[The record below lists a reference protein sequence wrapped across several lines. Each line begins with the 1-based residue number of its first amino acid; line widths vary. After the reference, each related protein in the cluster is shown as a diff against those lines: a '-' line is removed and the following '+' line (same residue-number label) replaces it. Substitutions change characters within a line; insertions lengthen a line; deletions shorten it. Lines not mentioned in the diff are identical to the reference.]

1 MIISRQGRA
10 RWILPVAAST
20 LAIFLGVTSG
30 AAAATRG
37 FYIHNRSHYVLELE
51 QVSDIKSPFH
61 NPFAETP
68 PIKSRLY
75 PGEGSWHFEITWTFL
90 RTETGQAHI
99 LFDRLVPLGTADR
112 AKVDMTVGHWG
123 DPTSTCHVR
132 PVDIHCADGKTEIM
146 FSDPPRQ
153 RSI

>member
-61 NPFAETP
+61 IPLLKRHDKVETV
-68 PIKSRLY
+68 SRRA
-75 PGEGSWHFEITWTFL
+75 FL
-90 RTETGQAHI
+90 A
-99 LFDRLVPLGTADR
+99 L
-112 AKVDMTVGHWG
+112 
-123 DPTSTCHVR
+123 
-132 PVDIHCADGKTEIM
+132 
-146 FSDPPRQ
+146 
-153 RSI
+153 